1 MQISLNLS
9 AYGAASARYSQSK
22 NEAQTGANPLLQPQN
37 LKDVS
42 QLKQS
47 ASKLSAREISNG
59 YFAQFQA
66 QAFSQANSSTM
77 AQSALDAIFSGSNFK
92 APGNLSEILGGL
104 DYAAMGYEGKA
115 IGELNKDEASELI
128 GENGFFGINNTADRI
143 ANFIVNAASGEY
155 VNMFEAGIID
165 PVKVER
171 VALQNAVSVASLL
184 LTTEAT
190 ISEIKEDKAL
200 PAMPDMGG
208 MGGMGGMM

>member
-1 MQISLNLS
+1 MQISSNLS

-66 QAFSQANSSTM
+66 QAFSQANSSTT

-92 APGNLSEILGGL
+92 APGNLSEILGVL

-143 ANFIVNAASGEY
+143 ANFIVNAAGGDYAKLQAGREGMLRGFNEARKIWGGELPEISEKTITRATEAIERKIA
-155 VNMFEAGIID
+155 EAGGN
-165 PVKVER
+165 V
-171 VALQNAVSVASLL
+171 LNVSA
-184 LTTEAT
+184 
-190 ISEIKEDKAL
+190 
-200 PAMPDMGG
+200 
-208 MGGMGGMM
+208 

>member
-1 MQISLNLS
+1 MQISSNLS

-22 NEAQTGANPLLQPQN
+22 NEVQTDANSLLRPQN

-42 QLKQS
+42 QLKQN

-66 QAFSQANSSTM
+66 QAFSQANSSTT

-92 APGNLSEILGGL
+92 APGNLSEILGVL

-143 ANFIVNAASGEY
+143 ANFIVNAASGDPAKLQAGREGMLRGF
-155 VNMFEAGIID
+155 NEARKIWGGELPEISEKTITRATEAIERKIAEAGGN
-165 PVKVER
+165 V
-171 VALQNAVSVASLL
+171 LNVSA
-184 LTTEAT
+184 
-190 ISEIKEDKAL
+190 
-200 PAMPDMGG
+200 
-208 MGGMGGMM
+208 

>member
-1 MQISLNLS
+1 MQISSNLS

-22 NEAQTGANPLLQPQN
+22 NAAQTSANSLLRPQN

-42 QLKQS
+42 QLKQN

-66 QAFSQANSSTM
+66 QAFLQANSSAT

-92 APGNLSEILGGL
+92 VPGDLSKILGGL

-143 ANFIVNAASGEY
+143 ANFIVNAAGGDHAKLQAGREGMLRGFNEARKIWGGELP
-155 VNMFEAGIID
+155 EISEKTITRA
-165 PVKVER
+165 
-171 VALQNAVSVASLL
+171 
-184 LTTEAT
+184 TEA
-190 ISEIKEDKAL
+190 IERKIAEV
-200 PAMPDMGG
+200 GG
-208 MGGMGGMM
+208 NVLNVSA

>member
-143 ANFIVNAASGEY
+143 ADFIINAASGDPAKLQAGREGMLRGF
-155 VNMFEAGIID
+155 NEARKIWGGELPEISEKTITRATEAIERKIAEAGGN
-165 PVKVER
+165 V
-171 VALQNAVSVASLL
+171 LNVSA
-184 LTTEAT
+184 
-190 ISEIKEDKAL
+190 
-200 PAMPDMGG
+200 
-208 MGGMGGMM
+208 

>member
-1 MQISLNLS
+1 MQISSNLS
-9 AYGAASARYSQSK
+9 AYGVASARYSQSK
-22 NEAQTGANPLLQPQN
+22 NEVQTDANSLLRPQN

-42 QLKQS
+42 QLKQN
-47 ASKLSAREISNG
+47 ASNLSAREISNG

-66 QAFSQANSSTM
+66 QAFSQANSSTT

-143 ANFIVNAASGEY
+143 ANFIVNAADGDPAKLQAGREGMLRGFNEARKIWGGELPEISEKTITLATEAIERKIA
-155 VNMFEAGIID
+155 EAGGN
-165 PVKVER
+165 V
-171 VALQNAVSVASLL
+171 LN
-184 LTTEAT
+184 
-190 ISEIKEDKAL
+190 ISA
-200 PAMPDMGG
+200 
-208 MGGMGGMM
+208 

>member
-1 MQISLNLS
+1 MQISSNLS
-9 AYGAASARYSQSK
+9 AYGAASVRYSQSK
-22 NEAQTGANPLLQPQN
+22 NEAQTGANSLLQPQN

-42 QLKQS
+42 QLKQN

-128 GENGFFGINNTADRI
+128 GENGFFGINNAADRI
-143 ANFIVNAASGEY
+143 ANFIINVAGGDPAKLQAGREGMLRGFNEARKIWGGELPEISEKTITRATEAIERKIS
-155 VNMFEAGIID
+155 EAGGN
-165 PVKVER
+165 
-171 VALQNAVSVASLL
+171 ALNVSA
-184 LTTEAT
+184 
-190 ISEIKEDKAL
+190 
-200 PAMPDMGG
+200 
-208 MGGMGGMM
+208 

>member
-1 MQISLNLS
+1 MQISSNLI
-9 AYGAASARYSQSK
+9 AYGAASARYSQGK
-22 NEAQTGANPLLQPQN
+22 NEVQTGANSLLRPQN
-37 LKDVS
+37 FKDVS
-42 QLKQS
+42 QLKQN

-66 QAFSQANSSTM
+66 QVFSQANSSAT

-143 ANFIVNAASGEY
+143 ANFIVNAASGDPAKLQAGREGMLRGF
-155 VNMFEAGIID
+155 NEARKIWGGELPEISEKTITRATEAIERKIAEAGGN
-165 PVKVER
+165 V
-171 VALQNAVSVASLL
+171 LNVSA
-184 LTTEAT
+184 
-190 ISEIKEDKAL
+190 
-200 PAMPDMGG
+200 
-208 MGGMGGMM
+208 

>member
-1 MQISLNLS
+1 MQISSNLS

-22 NEAQTGANPLLQPQN
+22 NEVQTDANSLLRPQN

-42 QLKQS
+42 QLKQN

-66 QAFSQANSSTM
+66 QAFSQANSSTT

-92 APGNLSEILGGL
+92 APGNLSEILGVL

-143 ANFIVNAASGEY
+143 ANFIVNAAGGDYAKLQAGREGMLRGFNEARKIWGGELPEISEKTITRATEAIERKIA
-155 VNMFEAGIID
+155 EAGGN
-165 PVKVER
+165 V
-171 VALQNAVSVASLL
+171 LNVSA
-184 LTTEAT
+184 
-190 ISEIKEDKAL
+190 
-200 PAMPDMGG
+200 
-208 MGGMGGMM
+208 

>member
-1 MQISLNLS
+1 MQISSNLS
-9 AYGAASARYSQSK
+9 AYGAASVRYSQSK
-22 NEAQTGANPLLQPQN
+22 NEAQTGANSLLQPQN

-42 QLKQS
+42 QLKQN

-128 GENGFFGINNTADRI
+128 GENGFFGINNAADRI
-143 ANFIVNAASGEY
+143 ANFIINAAGGDPAKLQAGREGMLRGFNEARKIWGGELPEISEKTITRATEAIERKIS
-155 VNMFEAGIID
+155 EAGGN
-165 PVKVER
+165 
-171 VALQNAVSVASLL
+171 ALNVSA
-184 LTTEAT
+184 
-190 ISEIKEDKAL
+190 
-200 PAMPDMGG
+200 
-208 MGGMGGMM
+208 

>member
-1 MQISLNLS
+1 MQISSNLS

-22 NEAQTGANPLLQPQN
+22 NEAQAGANSLLRPQN

-42 QLKQS
+42 QLKQN

-66 QAFSQANSSTM
+66 QAFSQANSSAT
-77 AQSALDAIFSGSNFK
+77 AQSALDAIFGGSNFK
-92 APGNLSEILGGL
+92 SPGNLSEILGGL

-143 ANFIVNAASGEY
+143 ANFIVNAAGGDYAKLQAGREGMLRGFNEARKIWGGELPEISEKTITLATEAIERKIA
-155 VNMFEAGIID
+155 EAGGN
-165 PVKVER
+165 V
-171 VALQNAVSVASLL
+171 LNVSA
-184 LTTEAT
+184 
-190 ISEIKEDKAL
+190 
-200 PAMPDMGG
+200 
-208 MGGMGGMM
+208 

>member
-143 ANFIVNAASGEY
+143 ADFIINAAGGDPAKLQAGREGMLRGFNEARKIWGGELPEISEKTITRATEAIERKIA
-155 VNMFEAGIID
+155 EAGGN
-165 PVKVER
+165 V
-171 VALQNAVSVASLL
+171 LNVSA
-184 LTTEAT
+184 
-190 ISEIKEDKAL
+190 
-200 PAMPDMGG
+200 
-208 MGGMGGMM
+208 

>member
-1 MQISLNLS
+1 MQISSNLS

-22 NEAQTGANPLLQPQN
+22 NEAQTGANSLLQPQN

-42 QLKQS
+42 QLKQN

-66 QAFSQANSSTM
+66 QAFSQANSSAM

-92 APGNLSEILGGL
+92 APGNSSEILGGL

-143 ANFIVNAASGEY
+143 ANFIVNAAGGDPAKLQAGREGMLRGFNEARKIWGGELPEISEKTITLATEAIERKIA
-155 VNMFEAGIID
+155 EAGGN
-165 PVKVER
+165 V
-171 VALQNAVSVASLL
+171 LNVSA
-184 LTTEAT
+184 
-190 ISEIKEDKAL
+190 
-200 PAMPDMGG
+200 
-208 MGGMGGMM
+208 

>member
-1 MQISLNLS
+1 MQISSNLS

-22 NEAQTGANPLLQPQN
+22 NEAQTSANSLLRPQN

-42 QLKQS
+42 QLKQN

-66 QAFSQANSSTM
+66 QAFSQANSSTT
-77 AQSALDAIFSGSNFK
+77 AQSALYAIFSGSNFK

-115 IGELNKDEASELI
+115 IGELNKNEASELI

-143 ANFIVNAASGEY
+143 ANFIVNAAGGDPAKLQAGRKGMLRGFNEARKIWGGELPEISEKTITRATEAIERKIA
-155 VNMFEAGIID
+155 EAGGN
-165 PVKVER
+165 V
-171 VALQNAVSVASLL
+171 LNVSA
-184 LTTEAT
+184 
-190 ISEIKEDKAL
+190 
-200 PAMPDMGG
+200 
-208 MGGMGGMM
+208 